1 MKKGENR
8 VLWRMQGDK
17 GATEMSEVMG
27 GDEGKEMMRVHLH
40 GHRHRRTHQSLLSM
54 MRSSPNHRG
63 PYLGSS
69 FRPFFTTSRAAASLS
84 SLSSSLNASK
94 YMGPYL
100 RGKEGIEREGERGR
114 QGEK

>member
-1 MKKGENR
+1 MRK
-8 VLWRMQGDK
+8 DK
-17 GATEMSEVMG
+17 CITAHT
-27 GDEGKEMMRVHLH
+27 HTH
-40 GHRHRRTHQSLLSM
+40 THTHAHQSLLSM

-84 SLSSSLNASK
+84 SLSSSLKASK

-100 RGKEGIEREGERGR
+100 RRGEEMG
-114 QGEK
+114 